1 MIVDPVRVWLII
13 PKMIVAIMF
22 LYFAFKIKHE
32 SDYLLNR
39 IFFFTFLSW
48 AIYNTFDSF
57 SFTFAPASYISFLIC
72 SVLWALQKI
81 LLNTYSGLIF
91 NASKIISKGELRF
104 RKKKY
109 HIIEITFLLISS
121 VLMIIEA
128 PLQILDE
135 NKNVIDPKT
144 LPPIGTF
151 SSTEGFSLISG
162 IASTIPFIYYIIA
175 TINLVKVIVNTEN
188 PMIKRKMLILVIG
201 INLIPIGLL
210 YFLFRSL
217 FFQTYSIWSSMIG
230 QFFFLLSPILI
241 FWSLHAGSTSKS
253 EKKKKSE
260 NIEKIEKLEKS
271 EEIEKL
277 ENSDEG

>member
-1 MIVDPVRVWLII
+1 
-13 PKMIVAIMF
+13 
-22 LYFAFKIKHE
+22 
-32 SDYLLNR
+32 
-39 IFFFTFLSW
+39 
-48 AIYNTFDSF
+48 
-57 SFTFAPASYISFLIC
+57 
-72 SVLWALQKI
+72 
-81 LLNTYSGLIF
+81 
-91 NASKIISKGELRF
+91 
-104 RKKKY
+104 
-109 HIIEITFLLISS
+109 
-121 VLMIIEA
+121 
-128 PLQILDE
+128 
-135 NKNVIDPKT
+135 
-144 LPPIGTF
+144 
-151 SSTEGFSLISG
+151 EGFSLISG
-162 IASTIPFIYYIIA
+162 IASAIPFIYYIIA